1 MSDRTDFN
9 RTWLTE
15 SPFGI
20 GKYPT
25 YEPLCS
31 NIKSLIHNGF
41 KPVTVKNNLKKIEL
55 ENTVVYWM
63 ESHGKILLGCELYN
77 MPQALVVHLTG
88 KDPTLVKNKRPPY
101 ASDLYLAILLD
112 TTKAIRLMSD
122 KQISDE
128 GFDLWTRL
136 YNSGACVAVYCKNEK
151 NAGQTY
157 KLLNS
162 LNDFKSYF
170 SKTNRSMANY
180 QYVIT
185 KKGSN
190 ALGESI
196 CHFGLRRARELAGV
210 GVDDFDP
217 NWHRIL

>member
-1 MSDRTDFN
+1 MSDSTDFN

-20 GKYPT
+20 GEFPT

-31 NIKSLIHNGF
+31 NIRSLMKHGF
-41 KPVTVKNNLKKIEL
+41 KPTTVKNNLKKIEL
-55 ENTVVYWM
+55 ENTVIYWI
-63 ESHGKILLGCELYN
+63 ESHNKIILGCELYN
-77 MPQALVVHLTG
+77 MPQALVVKLTG
-88 KDPTLVKNKRPPY
+88 KHPDFMHKPPY
-101 ASDLYLAILLD
+101 ASDLYLDILRD

-122 KQISDE
+122 EKISDE
-128 GFDLWTRL
+128 GLELWERL
-136 YNSGACVAVYCKNEK
+136 YKNGACVSVYCKNEK

-157 KLLNS
+157 KILNS

-170 SKTNRSMANY
+170 SKIDKAMMNY

-185 KKGSN
+185 KKKSN

-196 CHFGLRRARELAGV
+196 CYFGLRRARELAGI
-210 GVDDFDP
+210 DLEDFDP
-217 NWHRIL
+217 NWNRIL